1 MALSKQ
7 TKGMRITQSTK
18 KHKKAQKSTKKLTVG
33 SGGVGI
39 LVFDHAQRLGLL
51 PSTGLGGGEK
61 QGRAAEEV
69 RLGGEVRGVG
79 MRTIFARRSRA
90 RSRRTLGGRVTCAN
104 RGVGKWGRRMRSK
117 GGGG

>member
-1 MALSKQ
+1 M
-7 TKGMRITQSTK
+7 
-18 KHKKAQKSTKKLTVG
+18 
-33 SGGVGI
+33 
-39 LVFDHAQRLGLL
+39 VFDHAQRLGLL

-104 RGVGKWGRRMRSK
+104 REDEEKGRRK
-117 GGGG
+117 GSRMKRRGRG